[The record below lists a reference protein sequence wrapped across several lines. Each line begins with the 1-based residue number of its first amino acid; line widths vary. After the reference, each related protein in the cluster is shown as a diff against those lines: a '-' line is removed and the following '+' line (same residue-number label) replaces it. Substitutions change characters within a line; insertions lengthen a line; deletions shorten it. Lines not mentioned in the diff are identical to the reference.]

1 MVPKELEKA
10 FWVFVLVWVF
20 LAIGFMSI
28 YVFRLGNNNWLEE
41 LSEDVIE
48 YASGIE
54 INISGE
60 EEK

>member
-1 MVPKELEKA
+1 MVPKELERA
-10 FWVFVLVWVF
+10 FWIFVIAWVC
-20 LAIGFMSI
+20 LAIGFISI
-28 YVFRLGNNNWLEE
+28 DVLKLGNNNWLEE

-48 YASGIE
+48 HASGIE